1 MKQKSI
7 ITEEVRIFLNEENVS
22 TKKKTTVMV
31 FVDDSFTDSTSMI
44 EIEIVDGEL
53 FVYADHD
60 NAPHDGKVMFNISPI
75 GEILQYNGGE

>member
-7 ITEEVRIFLNEENVS
+7 ITEEVRIFLNEEHVS

-31 FVDDSFTDSTSMI
+31 LVKDSVTHLISAV

-60 NAPHDGKVMFNISPI
+60 NAPHDGKLMFNIGPI
-75 GEILQYNGGE
+75 GEILQYNGEE

>member
-53 FVYADHD
+53 FVYADD
-60 NAPHDGKVMFNISPI
+60 DRDPHDGKLMFNISPI